1 VLAEAQPTGWICGES
16 VSDYTFGTMAQAATQ
31 PPQPETSDYFGD
43 AHKVWMLNFR
53 VRDLEKMAAQ
63 QPASLIHA
71 LA

>member
-1 VLAEAQPTGWICGES
+1 MLAEAQPTGWICGES
-16 VSDYTFGTMAQAATQ
+16 ISDYTFGTMAQAATQ
-31 PPQPETSDYFGD
+31 PPQPETSDYFED

-63 QPASLIHA
+63 QPASLIHV